1 MNIYHTST
9 VAVCTRLTMFIQV
22 MTLKA
27 EQPSLIS
34 KLKGSGEMGGN
45 VSLVNG
51 HIDDEIIDD
60 TEDFND
66 FDDFE
71 DDDEGDYE

>member
-1 MNIYHTST
+1 
-9 VAVCTRLTMFIQV
+9 
-22 MTLKA
+22 
-27 EQPSLIS
+27 
-34 KLKGSGEMGGN
+34 MGGN

-71 DDDEGDYE
+71 DDEEDEE

>member
-1 MNIYHTST
+1 MCN
-9 VAVCTRLTMFIQV
+9 QV
-22 MTLKA
+22 MTLKT
-27 EQPSLIS
+27 EKPFSQS

-71 DDDEGDYE
+71 DDEEDEE